1 MKIAS
6 PSRWRASHSTSS
18 LSRSLPRHA
27 AAAPT
32 TTEAAATVN
41 TGRGKTLS
49 LAEAL
54 RLEFGLASRIVE
66 LPDYAAGITARIMG
80 KGAEPRWQPATLSEV
95 DDAEIE
101 RLFATAPER
110 ELQLEERQ

>member
-1 MKIAS
+1 
-6 PSRWRASHSTSS
+6 
-18 LSRSLPRHA
+18 
-27 AAAPT
+27 
-32 TTEAAATVN
+32 
-41 TGRGKTLS
+41 
-49 LAEAL
+49 
-54 RLEFGLASRIVE
+54 VE

>member
-1 MKIAS
+1 MS
-6 PSRWRASHSTSS
+6 VSDPDRFD
-18 LSRSLPRHA
+18 PA
-27 AAAPT
+27 AALFDCID
-32 TTEAAATVN
+32 N
-41 TGRGKTLS
+41 S
-49 LAEAL
+49 
-54 RLEFGLASRIVE
+54 FGLASRIVE